1 MLPGGGVPTGRAALA
16 TLDAMGHDSRDRAC
30 VEIGERIVTGRL
42 PAGAGLDES
51 PLAVGGGGGAP
62 AVREAL
68 CFLQR
73 DGFVREVDDGG
84 FAVSQLDELEL
95 RETYPVALLLEGL
108 AVRSTPAFPADAI
121 ARLREIN
128 ADMERDGHDAAAAAT
143 HDFRF
148 HEELVRHC
156 DNEQL
161 LATLRPL
168 KRRLL
173 RYELA
178 YMAVARN
185 VGLSVAQHAEVVDA
199 LEREDREAAAAAVEA
214 NFRDAMPELLERLRS
229 PR

>member
-1 MLPGGGVPTGRAALA
+1 
-16 TLDAMGHDSRDRAC
+16 MGHQSRDRAC

-42 PAGAGLDES
+42 PAGAVLDES
-51 PLAVGGGGGAP
+51 ALAVEVGVDPP

-73 DGFVREVDDGG
+73 DGFVRDAGDGA
-84 FAVSQLDELEL
+84 FAVSELDEIEL

-108 AVRSTPAFPADAI
+108 AVRTTPQYPPDALV
-121 ARLREIN
+121 RLREIN
-128 ADMERDGHDAAAAAT
+128 AELERDGGDAAAAAT

-156 DNEQL
+156 GNEQL

-178 YMAVARN
+178 YMALPRN
-185 VGLSVAQHAEVVDA
+185 VGRSVAAHAAIVDA
-199 LEREDREAAAAAVEA
+199 LERDDRDAAATAVEQ
-214 NFRDAMPELLERLRS
+214 NFRDALPRLIERVAAQA
-229 PR
+229 

>member
-1 MLPGGGVPTGRAALA
+1 
-16 TLDAMGHDSRDRAC
+16 MGHASRDRAC

-42 PAGAGLDES
+42 PAGVPLDES
-51 PLAVGGGGGAP
+51 TLAVEVGVDP
-62 AVREAL
+62 PIVREAL

-73 DGFVREVDDGG
+73 DGFVREDADGG
-84 FAVSQLDELEL
+84 FAVSRLDELEL
-95 RETYPVALLLEGL
+95 RETYPIVLLLEGL
-108 AVRSTPAFPADAI
+108 AVRSTEAFPAEAI
-121 ARLREIN
+121 DRLREVN
-128 ADMERDGHDAAAAAT
+128 AEMERDAGDAAAAAT

-178 YMAVARN
+178 YMALAWN
-185 VGLSVAQHAEVVDA
+185 VSRSVAQHAEIVDA
-199 LEREDREAAAAAVEA
+199 LERGDREAAAAAVEA
-214 NFRDAMPELLERLRS
+214 NFRDAMPRIIARLETAH
-229 PR
+229 

>member
-1 MLPGGGVPTGRAALA
+1 
-16 TLDAMGHDSRDRAC
+16 MGHHSRDRAC

-42 PAGAGLDES
+42 PAGAMLDEGA
-51 PLAVGGGGGAP
+51 LAVEVGVDPP

-73 DGFVREVDDGG
+73 DGFVRDAGDGA
-84 FAVSQLDELEL
+84 FAVSELDEIEL

-108 AVRSTPAFPADAI
+108 AVRTTPAFPPGALE
-121 ARLREIN
+121 RLREIN
-128 ADMERDGHDAAAAAT
+128 ADMERDGDDAAAAAT

-156 DNEQL
+156 ANDQL

-178 YMAVARN
+178 YMALPRN
-185 VGLSVAQHAEVVDA
+185 VGRSVAAHAAIVDA
-199 LEREDREAAAAAVEA
+199 LERDDREAAAVAVEA
-214 NFRDAMPELLERLRS
+214 NFRDALPGLLERDAANA
-229 PR
+229 

>member
-1 MLPGGGVPTGRAALA
+1 
-16 TLDAMGHDSRDRAC
+16 MGHDSRDRAC

-42 PAGAGLDES
+42 PAGAVLDES
-51 PLAVGGGGGAP
+51 SLAVEVGVAPP

-73 DGFVREVDDGG
+73 DGFVREAGDGG
-84 FAVSQLDELEL
+84 FAVSDLDELEL

-108 AVRSTPAFPADAI
+108 AVRSTPAYPPDAI
-121 ARLREIN
+121 ALLREIN

-148 HEELVRHC
+148 HDELVRHC

-161 LATLRPL
+161 LGTLRPL

-185 VGLSVAQHAEVVDA
+185 VGHSVAQHAEIVDA
-199 LEREDREAAAAAVEA
+199 LERDDREAAAATVEA
-214 NFRDAMPELLERLRS
+214 NFRDAMPRLLERLASSR
-229 PR
+229 